1 MASTYRPGSYLQQNS
16 FERKCQL
23 KVFSVDIS
31 VTDDEPRVFSDKA
44 SLMSLLKKY
53 KSANPRFKVFHTEG
67 EAEAFASQEQASKI
81 FKLGSVSDRILY
93 VQSNL

>member
-1 MASTYRPGSYLQQNS
+1 MAADGVAFYGVYIPPRFLKQEKS
-16 FERKCQL
+16 FERKYQL

-81 FKLGSVSDRILY
+81 NI
-93 VQSNL
+93 

>member
-1 MASTYRPGSYLQQNS
+1 MASTYRPGFSCS
-16 FERKCQL
+16 RDFFERKYQL
-23 KVFSVDIS
+23 KVFSVDMS

-81 FKLGSVSDRILY
+81 RI
-93 VQSNL
+93 